1 MNKQSSAL
9 LNTAEIEENPQSGYV
24 YSVTVE

>member
-9 LNTAEIEENPQSGYV
+9 LNTAEIEENPQFGYG